1 MLRTKIEILIQKD
14 SYEPSFIAQLLY
26 HNGANSQSSSL
37 LTNILTTFIFAKSKR
52 VTNDVGR

>member
-1 MLRTKIEILIQKD
+1 MLIQND